1 MLPAGSCAAS
11 YCSAGLPAAP
21 HPAHPTHPP
30 HHTLILLSALL
41 CSAPRLNCRRG
52 VHIKRLRWR
61 LQCGRLICG
70 RVHAKFNFNSF
81 YWIYF

>member
-1 MLPAGSCAAS
+1 MGKMRPGPGATVGAGFPSI
-11 YCSAGLPAAP
+11 
-21 HPAHPTHPP
+21 
-30 HHTLILLSALL
+30 HTGAV
-41 CSAPRLNCRRG
+41 RG
-52 VHIKRLRWR
+52 PGPVPGSHIKR